1 MLLIAILFLSA
12 IAFAQQPADAQ
23 KPEPVILKAG
33 LGSCSSDFTVK
44 DAEGKPA
51 YNATIHVKVRYG
63 VMSLK
68 RMDLEVSTGLDGK
81 ARVEGLPA
89 KAKPLV
95 YDIEK
100 GGQKASVEQNVEK
113 TCQASHDVSLK

>member
-1 MLLIAILFLSA
+1 MLIAILFLALS
-12 IAFAQQPADAQ
+12 QQPAEAP

-51 YNATIHVKVRYG
+51 YNATIHVRVRYG

-68 RMDLEVSTGLDGK
+68 RMDLEVSTGSDGK

-89 KAKPLV
+89 KAKPLL

-100 GGQKASVEQNVEK
+100 AGQKATVEQNLEK
-113 TCQASHDVSLK
+113 TCAASHDVSLK

>member
-1 MLLIAILFLSA
+1 MLIAILLLSTVA
-12 IAFAQQPADAQ
+12 LSQQPVETP

-51 YNATIHVKVRYG
+51 YNATIHVRVRYG
-63 VMSLK
+63 VMNLK
-68 RMDLEVSTGLDGK
+68 RMDLEVSTGADGK

-100 GGQKASVEQNVEK
+100 AGQKATVEQNLEK
-113 TCQASHDVSLK
+113 TCEANHDVSLK